1 MSLFPHVPLSR
12 KIILGILPLFVLFVA
27 VSVILSNHF
36 QEKEMMEQA
45 QVNAHTYADII
56 KEAMVSMMVNNQ
68 EVDEGFLH
76 RVNGLTQFDSL
87 RIFINELHLRPSLL
101 TPERIS
107 RMAGK
112 HASLRPGD
120 SLEAGVLTAGE
131 PVFLRNGDMFRALVP
146 FRATTVCQECHAVP
160 VGYTLGAADLQVSFQ
175 HVSESAAGNWRRSLV
190 IFLAFTAFAIIL
202 ATFMFRRFVSR
213 PIIRLVAAANE
224 ISRGNLDHRVP
235 GQAQVSRDADEAPA
249 DELHVLAARFDGM
262 RESLKEKINQLDRV
276 NQHLSER
283 NEELEH
289 ALGRL
294 RQAQEELVRTERL
307 AVTGR
312 MTAQLSH
319 EINNPIHNIHS
330 LLESSLRKIDG
341 NGPARELITVAL
353 DEVNRM
359 AKLTRQMLDF
369 YRGSQVALDS
379 GPVDVAAMIREVG
392 QTTKQTLTQS
402 RIRFSVDGPSTLPP
416 ILGSSERLKQVLLN
430 LILNARD
437 AMPEGGDLCISASEH
452 SGSVCIEV
460 RDTGVGI
467 PPEVRGKIFDPFF
480 TTKKEVSG
488 VGLGLF
494 VSYGIV
500 QQHNGVITVTS
511 SPGNG
516 STFTLKF
523 PVTPLT

>member
-1 MSLFPHVPLSR
+1 MSLFRHVPLSR
-12 KIILGILPLFVLFVA
+12 KIILGILPLFVLFVT
-27 VSVILSNHF
+27 VSVILSNRF
-36 QEKEMMEQA
+36 QEREMMEQA
-45 QVNAHTYADII
+45 QITAHTYADII

-76 RVNGLTQFDSL
+76 RVNELNQFDSL
-87 RIFINELHLRPSLL
+87 RIFINVLNLRSSLL
-101 TPERIS
+101 TPERVA

-112 HASLRPGD
+112 HISLQPGD
-120 SLEAGVLTAGE
+120 SLEREVLSGGK

-146 FRATTVCQECHAVP
+146 FRATSVCQECHAVP
-160 VGYTLGAADLQVSFQ
+160 VGYTLGAADLQVSFR
-175 HVSESAAGNWRRSLV
+175 HVSEAATGNWKRSLV
-190 IFLAFTAFAIIL
+190 IFLAFTALAIIL
-202 ATFMFRRFVSR
+202 ATLMFRRFVSK
-213 PIIRLVAAANE
+213 PIVRLVAAANE

-235 GQAQVSRDADEAPA
+235 GQPAVNHHAEEAPA
-249 DELHVLAARFDGM
+249 DELHVLAVRFDEM

-276 NQHLSER
+276 NQHLSDR

-294 RQAQEELVRTERL
+294 RLAQEELVRTERL

-330 LLESSLRKIDG
+330 LLQSSLRKIDG
-341 NGPARELITVAL
+341 NDPARELITVAL
-353 DEVNRM
+353 EEVNRM

-369 YRGSQVALDS
+369 HRGSQIVIDS
-379 GPVDVAAMIREVG
+379 EPVDIVAVIREAA
-392 QTTKQTLTQS
+392 QTNRQTLAQAG
-402 RIRFSVDGPSTLPP
+402 IRLTLDIRPMLPP

-430 LILNARD
+430 LVLNARD
-437 AMPEGGDLCISASEH
+437 AMPDGGELVISAH
-452 SGSVCIEV
+452 TGSGFVCVEV
-460 RDTGVGI
+460 RDTGAGI
-467 PPEVRGKIFDPFF
+467 PPEIRGRIFDPFF
-480 TTKKEVSG
+480 TTKEEVSG

-500 QQHNGVITVTS
+500 QQHNGTITVSS

-516 STFTLKF
+516 TTFQLKF
-523 PVTPLT
+523 PVHQ